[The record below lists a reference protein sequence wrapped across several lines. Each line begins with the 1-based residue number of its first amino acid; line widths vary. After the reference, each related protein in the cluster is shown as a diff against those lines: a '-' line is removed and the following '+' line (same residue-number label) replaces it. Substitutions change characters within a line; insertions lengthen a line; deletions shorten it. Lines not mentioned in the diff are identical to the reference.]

1 MKGEDMAEELLNLA
15 GKADNVIEDQDE
27 FITAHILGI
36 KQHSKLI
43 EREKEM
49 CWKAQ

>member
-15 GKADNVIEDQDE
+15 GKADTVIEEQDE
-27 FITAHILGI
+27 FIDAHIMAI

-49 CWKAQ
+49 CKKA

>member
-15 GKADNVIEDQDE
+15 GKADTVIEEQDE
-27 FITAHILGI
+27 FIDAHIMAI

-43 EREKEM
+43 EWEKEM
-49 CWKAQ
+49 CKKA